1 MEKFG
6 NFGIILT
13 YIMIGISVAIIVG
26 FALIKVVTDF
36 QKSKNSI
43 IGLVIMLVIF
53 LIAYATSSGA
63 DYVNYKADMGI
74 TESTSRMVGAGLV
87 TFFIIGAAAVIAIIY
102 AELSKALK

>member
-6 NFGIILT
+6 NFGLVLT
-13 YIMIGISVAIIVG
+13 YILIGISVAIIIG
-26 FALIKVVTDF
+26 FALVKVVTDF

-43 IGLVIMLVIF
+43 AGLGIMLVIF

-74 TESTSRMVGAGLV
+74 TEGTSRMVGAGLV
-87 TFFIIGAAAVIAIIY
+87 TFFIIGAAAIVSIIF
-102 AELSKALK
+102 AEVSKALK